1 VRQDRDT
8 TLQAKGMGTMKPKD
22 TRANMSDETLIEQG
36 RHAEAR
42 HVQDALVDAVDDADR
57 DAAVHELYE
66 ALVEQIGQLR
76 ETYAGLDSYHLV
88 EGMPLL
94 TAALHLLDDVEAGL
108 EADLDPEDDSDSQ
121 D

>member
-1 VRQDRDT
+1 MKSKNTHTNATDDT
-8 TLQAKGMGTMKPKD
+8 V
-22 TRANMSDETLIEQG
+22 
-36 RHAEAR
+36 AEAR
-42 HVQDALVDAVDDADR
+42 HVQDASVDAVDADR

-88 EGMPLL
+88 ESMPLL
-94 TAALHLLDDVEAGL
+94 TAALHLLDDVEAGV
-108 EADLDPEDDSDSQ
+108 EADLDPEDDADSQ